1 MTNLIDPTGTK
12 VPELATAQSKL
23 LLEAKTLMQKKDDI
37 YKLFNRK
44 DNPKVNFVAL
54 EYRNEIL
61 SAKASQML
69 IDLTNEKEFLDNITD
84 LDREEKIEIGEILF
98 ELIINRLKEINS
110 AIEILER
117 K

>member
-1 MTNLIDPTGTK
+1 MNLID
-12 VPELATAQSKL
+12 Q
-23 LLEAKTLMQKKDDI
+23 AKTLMQGCGKKEI
-37 YKLFNRK
+37 NILFNK
-44 DNPKVNFVAL
+44 PDNVSFCGKEGFLCDVCK
-54 EYRNEIL
+54 
-61 SAKASQML
+61 AKASQML

-110 AIEILER
+110 AIEILGGN